1 MNDKYRF
8 SLWDG
13 SQTLPELDA
22 DTLLSALA
30 DDLLNHGDLEHALRS
45 LMQRGM
51 RTPQMN
57 MRGITDFVKQL
68 REERKKRLER
78 YDLGGVMDDVQ
89 RQLKEILELE
99 RGQIDQ
105 WRKEGTDD
113 SNASAQPSGDGSES
127 STHDSSAND
136 ATDAQ
141 QSSPDKAKSKQP
153 KSSSDQFSQNLLRNI
168 ANDKQ
173 QFLDQLPQDPA
184 GQVQKLQ
191 DYEFLSPEA

>member
-1 MNDKYRF
+1 MNDRYRF

-13 SQTLPELDA
+13 TQTLPELDA

-30 DDLLNHGDLEHALRS
+30 DDLLNHGDLEQALRS

-105 WRKEGTDD
+105 WNREAADGGAQADTA
-113 SNASAQPSGDGSES
+113 ASANP
-127 STHDSSAND
+127 D
-136 ATDAQ
+136 ADPT
-141 QSSPDKAKSKQP
+141 QS
-153 KSSSDQFSQNLLRNI
+153 LRER
-168 ANDKQ
+168 AAGRGEW
-173 QFLDQLPQDPA
+173 FL
-184 GQVQKLQ
+184 
-191 DYEFLSPEA
+191 